1 MYYMKSITS
10 VRVEKELLE
19 EAKRYG
25 IVVSKVLE
33 DALRE
38 IIEEKRKEELK
49 KRVKK
54 ISKILKKMDI
64 KDVVEEIREMRE
76 GR

>member
-19 EAKRYG
+19 EAKKYG

-49 KRVKK
+49 ERAKK
-54 ISKILKKMDI
+54 ISEILKKMDI
-64 KDVVEEIREMRE
+64 NDVVKEIREMRE
-76 GR
+76 AR